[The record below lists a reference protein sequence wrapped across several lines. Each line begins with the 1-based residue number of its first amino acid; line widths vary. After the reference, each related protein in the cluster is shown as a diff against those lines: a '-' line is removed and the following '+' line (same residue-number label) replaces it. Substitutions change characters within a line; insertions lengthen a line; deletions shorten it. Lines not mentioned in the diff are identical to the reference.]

1 MSAYASGS
9 ADAFESAIETVEKY
23 RNDPDGIETIL
34 YVLRAQ
40 AKQMRSLADQDGGD
54 PA

>member
-9 ADAFESAIETVEKY
+9 ADSFESAIETVEKY
-23 RNDPDGIETIL
+23 RNDPDGYETIL

-40 AKQMRSLADQDGGD
+40 AKAMRRLADQDGGD